1 MKSTIIL
8 LFGLAAT
15 TASAQV
21 SIGKA
26 SSSSPSVSL
35 EFYDKKDKEKAII
48 LPWVTSKDNVLGSV
62 DGTLIYDTSDKIV
75 KIKKG
80 GAWFNLSSDTT
91 GQVATTLQNT
101 KTENTE
107 AKVQIGGNP
116 TTDTTPG
123 ILVLADTNK
132 AMVLPK
138 IASPHLK
145 IIKPEPGTMAYDTVA
160 KQLAIYNGTEWSF
173 WKP

>member
-1 MKSTIIL
+1 MR
-8 LFGLAAT
+8 
-15 TASAQV
+15 
-21 SIGKA
+21 
-26 SSSSPSVSL
+26 
-35 EFYDKKDKEKAII
+35 
-48 LPWVTSKDNVLGSV
+48 
-62 DGTLIYDTSDKIV
+62 KIV

-123 ILVLADTNK
+123 ILVLADTTK